1 MTPDTFKRK
10 ALREPFGQRLLLW
23 IAIMAAVLAGMVP
36 PSVVMFVSYEGLSE
50 RMQTTANVQAVLLSR
65 YATLNPDT
73 WMFKREHIAALLSG
87 VNDENAYTEI
97 QHHGDTV
104 LELGDRP
111 TGSSLLHQADFSIFG
126 KPEGTVLVR
135 LPATNLI
142 STLLFWLTTGLLSAG
157 VFLWL
162 LKRFVLDRMHAA
174 ELARRAVEDRL
185 LQSEQELEGKVEQR
199 TRELQNEQVR
209 TTEMLHENQEMLNS
223 NQDLLHKN
231 QELLYNMLPAE
242 IADELSATGKA
253 LPARHDSVSVL
264 FTDFSG
270 FTQTASSMP
279 ADRMVAELNEV
290 FAAFDDICD
299 DCGIEK
305 IKTIGDAYLAVSGLP
320 KPCADHAQRCV
331 LAGLRMAAYVQ
342 ERNLDSAFK
351 WSLRVGIHS
360 GPVVAGVV
368 GKRKFAFDIWGNT
381 VNIASRMENA
391 GEPGRVN
398 VSAYTFDLIRN
409 QFDSEYRGK
418 INAKGKGQMDM
429 YFVNGAREPDHLA
442 IGSPTLQ

>member
-1 MTPDTFKRK
+1 MTPDKFKRK
-10 ALREPFGQRLLLW
+10 SLQEPFGQRLLFW
-23 IAIMAAVLAGMVP
+23 IAMMATFLAGTVP

-50 RMQTTANVQAVLLSR
+50 RMQTTADVQAVLLSR
-65 YATLNPDT
+65 YARANPDT
-73 WMFKREHIAALLSG
+73 WFLKKEPIAALLAG

-97 QHHGDTV
+97 RHHDETV
-104 LELGDRP
+104 LELGTKP
-111 TGSSLLHQADFSIFG
+111 TGLSLLHRADLSVIG
-126 KPEGTVLVR
+126 KNEGAVLVR
-135 LPATNLI
+135 VPAANLI
-142 STLLFWLTTGLLSAG
+142 NTLLFWLTTGLASAG
-157 VFLWL
+157 LFLLL
-162 LKRFVLDRMHAA
+162 LKRFVLDRMRAA

-199 TRELQNEQVR
+199 TRELQNEQIR
-209 TTEMLHENQEMLNS
+209 TTEMLNS
-223 NQDLLHKN
+223 NRELLQKN

-264 FTDFSG
+264 FTDFCG

-299 DCGIEK
+299 ECGIEK
-305 IKTIGDAYLAVSGLP
+305 IKTIGDAYMAASGMP

-331 LAGLRMAAYVQ
+331 RAGLRMMAYLDR
-342 ERNLDSAFK
+342 RNDGAAFK

-360 GPVVAGVV
+360 GPVISGVV

-398 VSAYTFDLIRN
+398 VSAYTFDLIRTE
-409 QFDSEYRGK
+409 FDCEYRGK

-429 YFVNGAREPDHLA
+429 YFVNSVRTA
-442 IGSPTLQ
+442 

>member
-1 MTPDTFKRK
+1 MTPDRFKRK
-10 ALREPFGQRLLLW
+10 SLQEPFGQRLLFW
-23 IAIMAAVLAGMVP
+23 IAMMATFLAGTVP

-65 YATLNPDT
+65 YARANPDT
-73 WMFKREHIAALLSG
+73 WMLKKEPIAALLAG
-87 VNDENAYTEI
+87 VNDEIAYTEI
-97 QHHGDTV
+97 QHHDQTV
-104 LELGDRP
+104 LELGTKP
-111 TGSSLLHQADFSIFG
+111 TGLSLLHRADLSVGG
-126 KPEGTVLVR
+126 KSEGAVLVR
-135 LPATNLI
+135 VPAADLI
-142 STLLFWLTTGLLSAG
+142 NTLLFWLTTGLASAG
-157 VFLWL
+157 LFLLL
-162 LKRFVLDRMHAA
+162 LKRFVLDRMRAA
-174 ELARRAVEDRL
+174 ELARRAVENRL

-199 TRELQNEQVR
+199 TRELQNEQIR

-223 NQDLLHKN
+223 NRELLQKN

-253 LPARHDSVSVL
+253 LPARHDTVSVL
-264 FTDFSG
+264 FTDFCG

-299 DCGIEK
+299 ECGIEK
-305 IKTIGDAYLAVSGLP
+305 IKTIGDAYMAAAGMP
-320 KPCADHAQRCV
+320 KPCTDHAQRCV
-331 LAGLRMAAYVQ
+331 LAGLRMMAYV
-342 ERNLDSAFK
+342 EARNGGGAAFK
-351 WSLRVGIHS
+351 WSLRVGVHS

-409 QFDSEYRGK
+409 EFDCEYRGK

-429 YFVNGAREPDHLA
+429 YFVTTPRAA
-442 IGSPTLQ
+442 